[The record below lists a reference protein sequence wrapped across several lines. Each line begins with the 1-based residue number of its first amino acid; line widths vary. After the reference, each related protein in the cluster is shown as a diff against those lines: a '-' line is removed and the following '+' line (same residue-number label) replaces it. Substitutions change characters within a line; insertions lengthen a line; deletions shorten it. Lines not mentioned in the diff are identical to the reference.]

1 MGRRDKKLVLEA
13 SERFKRI
20 MEYTVANGSI
30 MQEVDDENQDNK
42 GQDGAPMG
50 GNGAPM
56 GGNGA
61 PMDGEGAPMGGEGA
75 PMGGEGAPMGG
86 EGAPMGGEGAPMGGE
101 GASMGGEGAPMGG
114 EGGPAGFNPQSQ
126 GEGEPPMGGDDA
138 DMGDTEPMQSDDE
151 VIDVSDLTDSQEAT
165 EKAIKGLDSR
175 FDKVLKAIGKFE
187 DLIKQNDD
195 KIETLK
201 KEFQKRNPTQLEKLG
216 LRAATSYPF
225 NISPAEYWKDK
236 ESSSNYRI
244 EDDNNGIDQQQY
256 TITANDISGA
266 SDWKSIS
273 DSLDDKFLYNQT
285 LDGVLKF

>member
-50 GNGAPM
+50 GDGAPM
-56 GGNGA
+56 SGEGAPVGGEGA

-75 PMGGEGAPMGG
+75 P
-86 EGAPMGGEGAPMGGE
+86 
-101 GASMGGEGAPMGG
+101 MGGEGAPMGG

-126 GEGEPPMGGDDA
+126 GEGEPPMGGDGA
-138 DMGDTEPMQSDDE
+138 DMGDTDMGDIEPMQSDDE

-285 LDGVLKF
+285 LDGV

>member
-56 GGNGA
+56 DGEGA
-61 PMDGEGAPMGGEGA
+61 PMGGDGAPMGGDGAPMGGEGA
-75 PMGGEGAPMGG
+75 P
-86 EGAPMGGEGAPMGGE
+86 
-101 GASMGGEGAPMGG
+101 MGGEGAPMGG

-126 GEGEPPMGGDDA
+126 GEGEPPMGGDGA
-138 DMGDTEPMQSDDE
+138 DMGDTDMGDIEPMQSDDE